1 MAVVLMQQNFQQ
13 LLEQLKATLGKL
25 GARKLIALGLVGAA
39 LMGAILYTSV
49 YLSRPSYETLY
60 VGLSRDDVNRMG
72 LALGEAGIAFDV
84 KSDGS
89 SILVP
94 IGKAEQ
100 ARMYLAEKGLPT
112 SNNAGYE
119 LFDNMGSLGLTSF
132 MQEIT
137 HVRALEGEIART
149 IQAIR
154 GVKAARVHIVLA
166 EKGSF
171 RRGDQKPSASV
182 VIRAE
187 GGFAAESAQSIRQL
201 VAAAVPSLDA
211 SSVTVLDTN
220 GRLLASAGE
229 AANGAA
235 LMTASLEQQVAA
247 NVDESIRKALAPYLG
262 IGHFQS
268 SVQASLDT
276 DRRQTNET
284 SFDPESRVE
293 RSVRVVRESGDSR
306 NSRND
311 NATGVEQNIPQEE
324 IQSRNGDSSTEK
336 TDRRE
341 ELTNYEMNTKTVST
355 VSDGYAVKRLS
366 IAVVIDQA
374 RLLETAGT
382 TPPPADFVDQQILKI
397 RDLVATAA
405 GLNADRGDVINVT
418 AVNFLN
424 PAGADMD
431 PVSTPWSEQL
441 MRQSGSYVNA
451 LAILGAVALLIWFG
465 VRPLLRDQNAKSAG
479 TEVALRE
486 AGEAGVPNFVGDTQ
500 QAIAGEGAKAVIGG
514 PEAYADQMK
523 TSLSDLRQRMRMP
536 AKLRLEQ
543 MIEMDE
549 ERVAAVLKQW
559 IHETAIKQEAAST
572 QRSAQRSAMPE
583 LEAA

>member
-1 MAVVLMQQNFQQ
+1 MVSMQQNFQQ

-276 DRRQTNET
+276 ARRQTNET

-486 AGEAGVPNFVGDTQ
+486 AGEVGVPNFVGDRQ

-559 IHETAIKQEAAST
+559 IHETAVKQEAAST
-572 QRSAQRSAMPE
+572 QRSVMPE

>member
-1 MAVVLMQQNFQQ
+1 MVSMQQNFQQ
-13 LLEQLKATLGKL
+13 LLEQLKGTLGKL

-94 IGKAEQ
+94 VGKAEQ

-154 GVKAARVHIVLA
+154 GVKAARVHIVMA

-235 LMTASLEQQVAA
+235 LLTASLEQQVAG

-262 IGHFQS
+262 VGHFQS
-268 SVQASLDT
+268 SVQATLDT

-284 SFDPESRVE
+284 QFDPESRVE

-306 NSRND
+306 NARND

-324 IQSRNGDSSTEK
+324 IQNRNGESSSEK

-355 VSDGYAVKRLS
+355 VSDGYTVKRLS

-382 TPPPADFVDQQILKI
+382 TPPPADFVDQQLLKI
-397 RDLVATAA
+397 RDLLATAA
-405 GLNADRGDVINVT
+405 GLNPDRGDVINVT
-418 AVNFLN
+418 AVNFLS
-424 PAGADMD
+424 PAGADME

-451 LAILGAVALLIWFG
+451 LAILAAVALLIWFG
-465 VRPLLRDQNAKSAG
+465 VRPLLRDQNAKPSG

-486 AGEAGVPNFVGDTQ
+486 PGDVAVPNFVGDTQ

-559 IHETAIKQEAAST
+559 IHETAIKQEAASS
-572 QRSAQRSAMPE
+572 QRSVMPE

>member
-1 MAVVLMQQNFQQ
+1 MVLMQQNFQQ

-465 VRPLLRDQNAKSAG
+465 VRPLLRDQNAQSAG

>member
-1 MAVVLMQQNFQQ
+1 MVLMQQNFQQ

-72 LALGEAGIAFDV
+72 LALGEAGISFDV

-451 LAILGAVALLIWFG
+451 LAILAAVALLIWFG

-486 AGEAGVPNFVGDTQ
+486 AGEVGVPNFVGDTQ
-500 QAIAGEGAKAVIGG
+500 PAIAGEGAKAVIGG

-572 QRSAQRSAMPE
+572 QRSVMPE

>member
-1 MAVVLMQQNFQQ
+1 MVLMQQNFQQ

-366 IAVVIDQA
+366 IAVVIDQT

-441 MRQSGSYVNA
+441 MRQSGSYVTA

>member
-1 MAVVLMQQNFQQ
+1 MVSMQQNFQK
-13 LLEQLKATLGKL
+13 LLEQLKGTLGKL

-94 IGKAEQ
+94 VGKAEQ

-154 GVKAARVHIVLA
+154 GVKAARVHIVMA

-235 LMTASLEQQVAA
+235 LLTASLEQQVAG

-262 IGHFQS
+262 VGHFQS
-268 SVQASLDT
+268 SVQATLDT

-284 SFDPESRVE
+284 QFDPESRVE

-306 NSRND
+306 NARND

-324 IQSRNGDSSTEK
+324 IQNRNGESSSEK

-355 VSDGYAVKRLS
+355 VSDGYTVKRLS

-382 TPPPADFVDQQILKI
+382 TPPPADFVDQQLLKI
-397 RDLVATAA
+397 RDLLATAA
-405 GLNADRGDVINVT
+405 GLNPDRGDVINVT
-418 AVNFLN
+418 AVNFLS
-424 PAGADMD
+424 PAGADME

-451 LAILGAVALLIWFG
+451 LAILAAVALLIWFG
-465 VRPLLRDQNAKSAG
+465 VRPLLRDQNAKPSG

-486 AGEAGVPNFVGDTQ
+486 PGDVAVPNFVGDTQ

-559 IHETAIKQEAAST
+559 IHETAIKQEAASN
-572 QRSAQRSAMPE
+572 QRSVMPE

>member
-1 MAVVLMQQNFQQ
+1 MVSMQQNFQQ
-13 LLEQLKATLGKL
+13 LLEQLKGTLGKL

-94 IGKAEQ
+94 VGKAEQ

-154 GVKAARVHIVLA
+154 GVKAARVHIVMA

-235 LMTASLEQQVAA
+235 LLTASLEQQVAG

-262 IGHFQS
+262 VGHFQS
-268 SVQASLDT
+268 SVQATLDT

-284 SFDPESRVE
+284 QFDPESRVE

-306 NSRND
+306 NARDD

-324 IQSRNGDSSTEK
+324 IQNRNGESSSEK

-355 VSDGYAVKRLS
+355 VSDGYTVKRLS

-418 AVNFLN
+418 AVNFLS
-424 PAGADMD
+424 PAGADME

-451 LAILGAVALLIWFG
+451 LAILAAVALLIWFG
-465 VRPLLRDQNAKSAG
+465 VRPLLRDQNAKPSG

-486 AGEAGVPNFVGDTQ
+486 PGDVAVPNFVGDTQ

-559 IHETAIKQEAAST
+559 IHETAIKQEAASS
-572 QRSAQRSAMPE
+572 QRPIMPE

>member
-1 MAVVLMQQNFQQ
+1 MAVVSMQQNFQQ

-486 AGEAGVPNFVGDTQ
+486 AGDVGVPNFVGDTQ

-572 QRSAQRSAMPE
+572 QRSVMPE

>member
-1 MAVVLMQQNFQQ
+1 MQQNFQQ
-13 LLEQLKATLGKL
+13 LLEQLKGTLGKL

-94 IGKAEQ
+94 VGKAEQ

-154 GVKAARVHIVLA
+154 GVKAARVHIVMA

-235 LMTASLEQQVAA
+235 LLTASLEQQVAG

-262 IGHFQS
+262 VGHFQS
-268 SVQASLDT
+268 SVQATLDT

-284 SFDPESRVE
+284 QFDPESRVE

-306 NSRND
+306 NARND

-324 IQSRNGDSSTEK
+324 IQNRNGESSSEK

-355 VSDGYAVKRLS
+355 VSDGYTVKRLS

-382 TPPPADFVDQQILKI
+382 TPPPADFVDQQLLKI
-397 RDLVATAA
+397 RDLLATAA
-405 GLNADRGDVINVT
+405 GLNPDRGDVINVT
-418 AVNFLN
+418 AVNFLS
-424 PAGADMD
+424 PAGADME

-451 LAILGAVALLIWFG
+451 LAILAAVALLIWFG
-465 VRPLLRDQNAKSAG
+465 VRPLLRDQNAKPSG
-479 TEVALRE
+479 TEVALLE
-486 AGEAGVPNFVGDTQ
+486 PGDVAVPNFVGDTQ

-559 IHETAIKQEAAST
+559 IHETAIKQEAASN
-572 QRSAQRSAMPE
+572 QRSVMPE

>member
-1 MAVVLMQQNFQQ
+1 MVSMQQNFQQ
-13 LLEQLKATLGKL
+13 LLEQLKGTLGKL

-94 IGKAEQ
+94 VGKAEQ

-154 GVKAARVHIVLA
+154 GVKAARVHIVMA

-235 LMTASLEQQVAA
+235 LLTASLEQQVAG

-262 IGHFQS
+262 VGHFQS
-268 SVQASLDT
+268 SVQATLDT

-284 SFDPESRVE
+284 QFDPESRVE
-293 RSVRVVRESGDSR
+293 RSVRVVRESGDNR

-324 IQSRNGDSSTEK
+324 IQSRNGESSSEK

-355 VSDGYAVKRLS
+355 VSDGYTVKRLS

-418 AVNFLN
+418 AVNFLS
-424 PAGADMD
+424 PAGADME
-431 PVSTPWSEQL
+431 PVSTPLSEQL

-465 VRPLLRDQNAKSAG
+465 VRPLLRDQNAKPAS

-486 AGEAGVPNFVGDTQ
+486 TSDVAVPNFIGDAQ
-500 QAIAGEGAKAVIGG
+500 KVIVGEGAKAVIGG

-559 IHETAIKQEAAST
+559 IHETAVKQEAASN
-572 QRSAQRSAMPE
+572 QRSVMPE

>member
-94 IGKAEQ
+94 VGKAEQ

-451 LAILGAVALLIWFG
+451 LAILAAVALLIWFG

-572 QRSAQRSAMPE
+572 QRSVMPE

>member
-1 MAVVLMQQNFQQ
+1 MVLMQQNFQQ

-341 ELTNYEMNTKTVST
+341 ELTNYEMNTKPVST

>member
-1 MAVVLMQQNFQQ
+1 MVLMQQNFQQ
-13 LLEQLKATLGKL
+13 LIEQLKGTLGKL

-39 LMGAILYTSV
+39 LMGAILYTSM

-72 LALGEAGIAFDV
+72 LALGEAGISFDV

-94 IGKAEQ
+94 VGKAEQ

-187 GGFAAESAQSIRQL
+187 GGFSAESAQSIRQL
-201 VAAAVPSLDA
+201 VAAAVPALEA

-229 AANGAA
+229 AANGSA
-235 LMTASLEQQVAA
+235 LMTASLEQQVAG

-262 IGHFQS
+262 MGHFQT

-293 RSVRVVRESGDSR
+293 RSVRVVRESGDNR

-311 NATGVEQNIPQEE
+311 NAAGVEQNIPQEE
-324 IQSRNGDSSTEK
+324 IASRNGENSSEK

-355 VSDGYAVKRLS
+355 VSDGYSIKRLS

-382 TPPPADFVDQQILKI
+382 TPAPADFVDLQITKI

-405 GLNADRGDVINVT
+405 GLNSDRGDVINVT
-418 AVNFLN
+418 AVNFMN
-424 PAGADMD
+424 AAGADME
-431 PVSTPWSEQL
+431 PVSTPWSDTL
-441 MRQSGSYVNA
+441 LRQSGSYVNA

-465 VRPLLRDQNAKSAG
+465 VRPLLRETGAKPTG
-479 TEVALRE
+479 TELSLRE
-486 AGEAGVPNFVGDTQ
+486 AGEVAVPNFVADTSQ
-500 QAIAGEGAKAVIGG
+500 LTGSEATNAVIGG

-523 TSLSDLRQRMRMP
+523 SSLSDLRQRMRMP

-543 MIEMDE
+543 MIDMDE

-559 IHETAIKQEAAST
+559 IHESSAKQEAAKAS
-572 QRSAQRSAMPE
+572 RSLMPE

>member
-1 MAVVLMQQNFQQ
+1 MVSMQQNFQQ
-13 LLEQLKATLGKL
+13 LLEQLKGTLGKL

-94 IGKAEQ
+94 VGKAEQ

-154 GVKAARVHIVLA
+154 GVKAARVHIVMA

-235 LMTASLEQQVAA
+235 LLTASLEQQVAG

-262 IGHFQS
+262 VGHFQS
-268 SVQASLDT
+268 SVQATLDT

-284 SFDPESRVE
+284 QFDPESRVE

-306 NSRND
+306 NARND

-324 IQSRNGDSSTEK
+324 IQNRNGESSSEK

-355 VSDGYAVKRLS
+355 VSDGYTVKRLS

-382 TPPPADFVDQQILKI
+382 TPPPADFVDQQLLKI
-397 RDLVATAA
+397 RDLLATAA
-405 GLNADRGDVINVT
+405 GLNPDRGDVINVT
-418 AVNFLN
+418 AVNFLS
-424 PAGADMD
+424 PAGADME

-451 LAILGAVALLIWFG
+451 LAILAAVALLISFG
-465 VRPLLRDQNAKSAG
+465 VRPLLRDQNAKPSG
-479 TEVALRE
+479 TEVALLE
-486 AGEAGVPNFVGDTQ
+486 PGDVAVPNFVGDTQ

-559 IHETAIKQEAAST
+559 IHETAIKQEAASN
-572 QRSAQRSAMPE
+572 QRSVMPE

>member
-1 MAVVLMQQNFQQ
+1 MVLMQQNFQQ

-284 SFDPESRVE
+284 SFDPELRVE

-559 IHETAIKQEAAST
+559 IHETAIKQEAVST

>member
-1 MAVVLMQQNFQQ
+1 MVSMQQNFQQ
-13 LLEQLKATLGKL
+13 LLQQLKGTLGKL

-60 VGLSRDDVNRMG
+60 VGLSRDDVNRIG

-94 IGKAEQ
+94 VGKAEQ

-154 GVKAARVHIVLA
+154 GVKAARVHIVMA

-235 LMTASLEQQVAA
+235 LLTASLEQQVAG

-262 IGHFQS
+262 VGHFQS
-268 SVQASLDT
+268 SVQATLDT

-284 SFDPESRVE
+284 QFDPESRVE

-306 NSRND
+306 NARND

-324 IQSRNGDSSTEK
+324 IQNRNGESSSEK

-355 VSDGYAVKRLS
+355 VSDGYTVKRLS

-382 TPPPADFVDQQILKI
+382 TPPPADFVDQQLLKI
-397 RDLVATAA
+397 RDLLATAA
-405 GLNADRGDVINVT
+405 GLNPDRGDVINVT
-418 AVNFLN
+418 AVNFLS
-424 PAGADMD
+424 PAGADME

-451 LAILGAVALLIWFG
+451 LAILAAVALLIWFG
-465 VRPLLRDQNAKSAG
+465 VRPLLRDQNAKPSG

-486 AGEAGVPNFVGDTQ
+486 PGDVAVPNFVGDTQ

-559 IHETAIKQEAAST
+559 IHETAIKQEAASN
-572 QRSAQRSAMPE
+572 QRSVMPE

>member
-1 MAVVLMQQNFQQ
+1 MVLMQQNFQQ
-13 LLEQLKATLGKL
+13 FIEQLKGTLGKL
-25 GARKLIALGLVGAA
+25 GLRKLLALGLVGAA
-39 LMGAILYTSV
+39 LMGAILYTSI

-72 LALGEAGIAFDV
+72 LALGEAGISFDV

-201 VAAAVPSLDA
+201 VAAAVPALDA
-211 SSVTVLDTN
+211 SDVTVLDTN

-229 AANGAA
+229 AANGSA
-235 LMTASLEQQVAA
+235 LMTASLEQQVAGS
-247 NVDESIRKALAPYLG
+247 VDESIRKALAPYLG
-262 IGHFQS
+262 IGHFQT

-306 NSRND
+306 NSRSD

-324 IQSRNGDSSTEK
+324 IGSQNGESTSEK

-355 VSDGYAVKRLS
+355 VSDGYSIKRLS

-382 TPPPADFVDQQILKI
+382 TPAPADFVDQQITKI

-405 GLNADRGDVINVT
+405 GLNSDRGDVINVT
-418 AVNFLN
+418 AVNFMN
-424 PAGADMD
+424 ASGADME
-431 PVSTPWSEQL
+431 PVSTPWADTL
-441 MRQSGSYVNA
+441 LRQSGSYVNA

-465 VRPLLRDQNAKSAG
+465 VRPLMRETGGKPTG
-479 TEVALRE
+479 TEVAVRE
-486 AGEAGVPNFVGDTQ
+486 PGEVTVPNFVADANKLAGSDSTQ
-500 QAIAGEGAKAVIGG
+500 AVIGG

-523 TSLSDLRQRMRMP
+523 NSLSDLRQRMRMP

-559 IHETAIKQEAAST
+559 IHETAAQQEAGKT
-572 QRSAQRSAMPE
+572 PRSLMPE

>member
-1 MAVVLMQQNFQQ
+1 MVLMQQNFQQ
-13 LLEQLKATLGKL
+13 FIEQLKGTLGKL
-25 GARKLIALGLVGAA
+25 GLRKLLALGLVGAA
-39 LMGAILYTSV
+39 LMGAILYTSI

-72 LALGEAGIAFDV
+72 LALGEAGISFDV

-201 VAAAVPSLDA
+201 VAAAVPALEA
-211 SSVTVLDTN
+211 SAVTVLDTN

-229 AANGAA
+229 AANGSA
-235 LMTASLEQQVAA
+235 LMTASLEQQVAG

-262 IGHFQS
+262 IGHFQT

-306 NSRND
+306 NSRSD

-324 IQSRNGDSSTEK
+324 IGSQNGESNSEK

-355 VSDGYAVKRLS
+355 VSDGYSIKRLS

-382 TPPPADFVDQQILKI
+382 TPAPADFVDQQITKI

-405 GLNADRGDVINVT
+405 GLNSDRGDVINVT
-418 AVNFLN
+418 AVNFMN
-424 PAGADMD
+424 ASGADME
-431 PVSTPWSEQL
+431 PVSTPWADTL
-441 MRQSGSYVNA
+441 LRQSGSYVNA

-465 VRPLLRDQNAKSAG
+465 VRPLLRETGAKPTG
-479 TEVALRE
+479 TEVAVRE
-486 AGEAGVPNFVGDTQ
+486 PGEVAVPNFVADANKLAGSDSTQ
-500 QAIAGEGAKAVIGG
+500 AVIGG

-523 TSLSDLRQRMRMP
+523 SSLSDLRQRMRMP

-559 IHETAIKQEAAST
+559 IHETAAQQEAGKT
-572 QRSAQRSAMPE
+572 PRPLMPE